1 MKIQATTKD
10 AYKLL
15 HEGTLAMAE
24 LEANGIRVDM
34 KYTKDI
40 QKKITKQIKHLTE
53 QIKSDEIYKAWK
65 KKYSIKTNLQSRA
78 QLADV
83 LFNVMKFPNEGIA
96 VGKTRLSANAEA
108 LEDVKIPFVKR
119 YVEIEKLKKAN
130 GTYIKNI
137 LIETGSDGIIH
148 PNFSLHLVST
158 YRGQSD
164 HPNFTNIPTRDELIK
179 KLIRRCFIPRS
190 GGRITDIDFKGSEVN
205 AAAWYHQDPVMLRYI
220 KTDPGRMHFDA
231 SMALYKLPAELMTPE
246 IRYNGKNKFIFPQFY
261 GDWWL
266 SCAKSLWRAI
276 DRQDLKTANGM
287 PLKKWLK
294 KQGITCLG
302 SGDPKSV
309 IPNSFEAHVRDYEN
323 YFWNKQFMVY
333 KKWKDSWYADYLEN
347 GFVCFLTGFIVEG
360 HLDRKQCINYP
371 IQGTAFHCLLWC
383 VIRIIKLLKKYNMKT
398 LLVGQIHDDVVSD
411 TPDKELKNY
420 LEIAMHVITVELK
433 EHWSFINTPMQV
445 EVEVTP
451 IDKSWYEKKEFKI

>member
-34 KYTKDI
+34 KYAKYI

-53 QIKSDEIYKAWK
+53 QIKNDEIYKVWK

-83 LFNVMKFPNEGIA
+83 LFNLMKYPSEGIA
-96 VGKTRLSANAEA
+96 DGKTRISADAEA
-108 LEDVKIPFVKR
+108 LEGVKIPFVKR

-137 LIETGSDGIIH
+137 LIETNSDGIIH
-148 PNFSLHLVST
+148 PNFSLHLART
-158 YRGQSD
+158 FRGQSD

-179 KLIRRCFIPRS
+179 RLIRRCFIPRP
-190 GGRITDIDFKGSEVN
+190 GNRIVDADFKGVEVT
-205 AAAWYHQDPVMLRYI
+205 AAAWYHADPAMLHYI

-231 SMALYKLPAELMTPE
+231 AMAIYMLPKELMTNE
-246 IRYNGKNKFIFPQFY
+246 ARYNAKNKFIFPQFY

-266 SCAKSLWRAI
+266 SCAKSLWQAI
-276 DRQDLKTANGM
+276 DRQNLKTANGM
-287 PLKKWLK
+287 PLKKWLRH
-294 KQGITCLG
+294 QGISCLG
-302 SGDPKSV
+302 SGNPREV

-333 KKWKDSWYADYLEN
+333 KKWKDSWYSEYLDN
-347 GFVCFLTGFIVEG
+347 GFVRFLTGFIVSG
-360 HLDRKQCINYP
+360 HLNRKQCINYP

-383 VIRIIKLLKKYNMKT
+383 LIRIIKLLKKYNMKT

-420 LEIAMHVITVELK
+420 LEMAMHVITVELK
-433 EHWSFINTPMQV
+433 KHWSFITVPMRA
-445 EVEVTP
+445 EIEVTP
-451 IDKSWYEKKEFKI
+451 VDKSWYEKRAYVV